1 MIKLSN
7 LFISLRYINFSS
19 KDTIAKISFISL
31 LSIIVGV
38 GTSIVVLSITNGFR
52 EDLKNKMIGK
62 DAHIVV
68 IGRGLGIS
76 NYDIVTKDLKQFPW
90 VLEAEPYY
98 QGQGLLR
105 QYGDLIQGTLITGI
119 TTNALKRYKENF
131 KLLYGSYELK
141 KGEILLAETIAYNV
155 GASVGR
161 EIEVIVKPPVE
172 GTLPVIRKF
181 RVKGI
186 FSTGY
191 GDFDSVLSVML
202 LEDAQKLFGVGNI
215 AYGINVM
222 VDDVDKVKY
231 YANVIFNRYGG
242 LFIVYTWQDLKRNL
256 FEAMYNQKTVM
267 MLILFLFF
275 VVVSFG
281 IIGTMM
287 SMTLDK
293 KSEIAILKAI
303 GLRSRDVLQVFVID
317 GVILGLLGS
326 IIGSVIG
333 IIITINLE
341 TITFAIEDFVN
352 FLLYN
357 FSYPIAKFFNPKVMY
372 PEKFEFFKSNVYY
385 IKSFPTKLEFV
396 DVFFVSVF
404 ATFVST
410 VAAIV
415 PALRAS
421 NMKPAEILRN
431 D

>member
-7 LFISLRYINFSS
+7 LFVGLRYISFSS
-19 KDTIAKISFISL
+19 KDTITKISFISL

-38 GTSIVVLSITNGFR
+38 ATSIVVLSITNGFR

-76 NYDIVTKDLKQFPW
+76 DYNLVTQDVRKFPW
-90 VLEAEPYY
+90 VVEAEPYY

-119 TTNALKRYKENF
+119 TTNSIKRYKDNF
-131 KLLYGSYELK
+131 KLLYGSYDIK
-141 KGEILLAETIAYNV
+141 RGEILLAETLAYNV
-155 GASVGR
+155 GASVGKD
-161 EIEVIVKPPVE
+161 IEVIVKPPKE
-172 GTLPVIRKF
+172 GYLPVVTKF
-181 RVKGI
+181 KVKGI

-191 GDFDSVLSVML
+191 GDYDSILSVML
-202 LEDAQKLFGVGNI
+202 LEDAQKLFNVGNI

-222 VDDVDKVKY
+222 VDNVDKVNR
-231 YANVIFNRYGG
+231 YANIIFNRYGG
-242 LFIVYTWQDLKRNL
+242 TFIVYTWQDMKRNL

-303 GLRSRDVLQVFVID
+303 GSRPRDILQIFVID
-317 GVILGLLGS
+317 GVILGL
-326 IIGSVIG
+326 IGSVIG
-333 IIITINLE
+333 SLIGILITINLE
-341 TITFAIEDFVN
+341 SITFGLEDFIN

-357 FSYPIAKFFNPKVMY
+357 FSYPIAKFFNHNAMY

-396 DVFFVSVF
+396 DVFFISIF

-410 VAAIV
+410 GAAII

-421 NMKPAEILRN
+421 KMKPAEILRN
-431 D
+431 E